1 MKLSIVMPIYNAEK
15 YLEECID
22 SILPEMRED
31 VELLLIDD
39 GSTDSAYHIMRRYE
53 KSNIRILHHKNRGV
67 SYTRNRGIQEAQ
79 GKYVMFVDA
88 DDRMIQDWSQPV
100 LEACARLDDVIY
112 FSNGLSGKKINK
124 ENIFN
129 SIFQVPDTESI
140 KYMTSPWS
148 RLYRL
153 AFLQE
158 HNILFRQDIMYGEDA
173 LFNLDVILQARRF
186 SCVGKSIY
194 QYRHYETSSSRR
206 YSPKFFESSLA
217 YITSA
222 EKMLTGHVSDPE
234 IERYIGNSFVY
245 NVYLFLFFISN
256 ISDYSQRKAALK
268 IFQGSQNVQF
278 IPSIYI
284 KNRLL
289 CLRQMDLLVC
299 ETWHDEMRM
308 VVYGDDWHL
317 SKVSKKRNDMGNNIR
332 GQTCLY
338 C

>member
-39 GSTDSAYHIMRRYE
+39 GSTDSSYHIMRLMRRYE
-53 KSNIRILHHKNRGV
+53 KSNIRILHHENRGV

-79 GKYVMFVDA
+79 GKYIMFVDA
-88 DDRMIQDWSQPV
+88 DDRMLQGWSQPA
-100 LEACARLDDVIY
+100 LEACACLDDVIY

-129 SIFQVPDTESI
+129 SIFQVPDSESI

-194 QYRHYETSSSRR
+194 QYRHYESSSSRR

-217 YITSA
+217 YIASA

-245 NVYLFLFFISN
+245 NVYLSLFFISN
-256 ISDYSQRKAALK
+256 ISDYRQRKAALK
-268 IFQGSQNVQF
+268 IFQDPRMCSLFHRFTSKTDCRAYVKWIYWLVKHGMMKCAWLCMEM
-278 IPSIYI
+278 ISIFR
-284 KNRLL
+284 K
-289 CLRQMDLLVC
+289 CLRKEMTW
-299 ETWHDEMRM
+299 ET
-308 VVYGDDWHL
+308 
-317 SKVSKKRNDMGNNIR
+317 I
-332 GQTCLY
+332 
-338 C
+338 